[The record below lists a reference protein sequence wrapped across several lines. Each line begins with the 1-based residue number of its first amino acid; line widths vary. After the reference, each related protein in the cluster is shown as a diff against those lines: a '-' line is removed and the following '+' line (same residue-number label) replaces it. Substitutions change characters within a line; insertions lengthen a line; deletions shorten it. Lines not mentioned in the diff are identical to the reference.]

1 MWRRGRIKINERTNN
16 PEPVAAP
23 ATAPGRLGFVDG
35 LRALA
40 ALYVVVGHISD
51 TAWRMAPSDSQLL
64 SAITVPFNTFGH
76 LAVSLFIVL
85 SGYSLTLPVARADF
99 RLPHG
104 AWSFYVRRAR
114 RVLPPYYLAMALSL
128 ALIWLAIGRRTNTV
142 WDVTIPVTWRGVT
155 THLLLLQNLS
165 ATDHA
170 TINYVFWSIA
180 MECQIYLIFPLLVLV
195 WRRYHPLFAALM
207 VCALSFA
214 SVGALALTWLG
225 HLPSYG
231 TNSIAPQYVGL
242 FGLGMFAASI
252 HTRPTH
258 LWQRLA
264 RWHVWDAVSG
274 GAVAL
279 LVTLAVW
286 WWPLKNLLAWLTL
299 DFITGAMAVG
309 LLLAAEYPGRL
320 NPIHATLSWRPLV
333 WIGGFSYSLYLIH
346 APLIQ
351 VLWQYGLR
359 PLGLS
364 DLASYL
370 LLLFGGVPLIV
381 LAAWAFWWL
390 CERPFLNSRSTPSP
404 GVQRH
409 DGVTIQMEATILRA
423 TRGE

>member
-1 MWRRGRIKINERTNN
+1 MSERTNS

-23 ATAPGRLGFVDG
+23 AMAPGRLGFVDG

-51 TAWRMAPSDSQLL
+51 TVWRLGPSNSQLL

-85 SGYSLTLPVARADF
+85 SGYSLTLPVARAGF

-114 RVLPPYYLAMALSL
+114 RILPPYYLAMALSL
-128 ALIWLAIGRRTNTV
+128 ALIWLAIGRRTNSV
-142 WDVTIPVTWRGVT
+142 WDATIPVTWRGVA
-155 THLLLLQNLS
+155 THLVLLQNLS
-165 ATDHA
+165 ATDYA

-180 MECQIYLIFPLLVLV
+180 VECQIYLIFPLLALV
-195 WRRYHPLFAALM
+195 WRRYHPLFAALI

-214 SVGALALTWLG
+214 SVGALAPTWLG

-231 TNSIAPQYVGL
+231 TNSIVPQYVGL
-242 FGLGMFAASI
+242 FGMGMFAASI

-264 RWHVWDAVSG
+264 RWRVWDALSV
-274 GAVAL
+274 GAFAL
-279 LVTLAVW
+279 LVTLATW
-286 WWPLKNLLAWLTL
+286 WWPLKSLLAWLTF

-320 NPIHATLSWRPLV
+320 NPIRAALSWRPLV

-364 DLASYL
+364 DLTTYL
-370 LLLFGGVPLIV
+370 LLLLGGVPLIV

-390 CERPFLNSRSTPSP
+390 CERPFLNSRSAPSP
-404 GVQRH
+404 GVQRQG
-409 DGVTIQMEATILRA
+409 GVAVQMEATILRA